1 MLVNFSARDNLFAVQ
16 GNPETKNL
24 KDMLPDILKQVGQ
37 QQYNALKD
45 MVDAGAA
52 GAAVDDDDDAD
63 DVPPLVDGTFESS
76 AK

>member
-1 MLVNFSARDNLFAVQ
+1 MLCVVNFSGRDNLFAVQ

-24 KDMLPDILKQVGQ
+24 KDMLPDILKQVGT

-45 MVDAGAA
+45 LLDSKSAAA
-52 GAAVDDDDDAD
+52 GGDEDPD
-63 DVPPLVDGTFESS
+63 DVPPLVDGTFESN